1 MRNTYIIL
9 SIFCCIVLCSWLYFN
24 RRVVPKGVSESSSS
38 SSLSDV
44 FMLSLTKSHIPD
56 IIKTDT
62 VFIYDGT
69 PVSLS
74 GLTGGQTI
82 CLWYSPR
89 TCSSCVDEARLLL
102 ESIAA
107 ATNTKPLLLVSSDKL
122 RDFTAGVKSKA
133 IPGEYAYFLPEEYV
147 HPELLYPGKP
157 CFFTVSPDGTF
168 RYLYFFE
175 PSHAGFNTQ
184 YSGFIQKQISSA
196 PVEGELLK
204 QSGTLTDITL
214 PVSTLNFGEL
224 EKDKPATLPVTA
236 INSGDNPLVIIDIK
250 SSCNCTVPVFSKK
263 PILPGDST
271 VIKITYD
278 ASETG
283 YFSKRVF
290 IYSNAHD
297 SPYGITITGTVK

>member
-1 MRNTYIIL
+1 MRKTYIIL
-9 SIFCCIVLCSWLYFN
+9 SIFCCIVLFSWLYFN
-24 RRVVPKGVSESSSS
+24 RSVIPKYAPEYSSSS
-38 SSLSDV
+38 GLSDV

-74 GLTGGQTI
+74 GLAGGQTI

-122 RDFTAGVKSKA
+122 RDFAAGVQSKA
-133 IPGEYAYFLPEEYV
+133 IPNGYAYFLPEEYV
-147 HPELLYPGKP
+147 DPELFYPGKP
-157 CFFTVSPDGTF
+157 CFFTVSSDGTF

-184 YSGFIQKQISSA
+184 YSGFIQKQISS
-196 PVEGELLK
+196 VTTEGERLK

-214 PVSTLNFGEL
+214 SANTVNFGEL
-224 EKDKPATLPVTA
+224 EKDKPVTLPVTA
-236 INSGDNPLVIIDIK
+236 INSGYNPLVIIDIR

-263 PILPGDST
+263 PILSGDST

-290 IYSNAHD
+290 IYSNAQN